1 MVPII
6 LPENNQTKP
15 EKNRGQVRGY
25 KEVNLAEESLL
36 FVASQES
43 FISGFME
50 LLLFLFIII
59 VFRFSET
66 HLTLLRFTDV

>member
-15 EKNRGQVRGY
+15 DKKRGQVRGD

-50 LLLFLFIII
+50 FHLFFFIIT

-66 HLTLLRFTDV
+66 HLVLLRFTDV

>member
-15 EKNRGQVRGY
+15 DKKRGQVKGY
-25 KEVNLAEESLL
+25 KDVNLAEESLL

-50 LLLFLFIII
+50 FHLLFFIII

-66 HLTLLRFTDV
+66 HLSLLRFTGI